1 MPARRRSGPQ
11 VTLTEG
17 SIRILWREKVLTIVN
32 APDLSDGEEP
42 ADFVVDL
49 DAIVSWDAPH
59 DANAIEVEDLQEI
72 MQAIE
77 AECERRGLVVAF
89 E

>member
-1 MPARRRSGPQ
+1 M
-11 VTLTEG
+11 TEG